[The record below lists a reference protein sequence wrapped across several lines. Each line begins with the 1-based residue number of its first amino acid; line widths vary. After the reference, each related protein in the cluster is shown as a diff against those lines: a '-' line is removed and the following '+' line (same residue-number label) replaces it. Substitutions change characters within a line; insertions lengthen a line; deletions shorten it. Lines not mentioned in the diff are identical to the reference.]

1 MMDADH
7 TTLKMDSVHAKL
19 KLSFHGQILDH
30 LGIQMY
36 QSPVAAVAELISN
49 SWDADAEL
57 VQVTLPSSISNTAV
71 IVITDDGVGM
81 TFEDCEQRYL
91 KVGLNRRLTP
101 DAHTAEKHRPI
112 LGRKGIGK
120 FAGFGIAGAIKI
132 ETISKI
138 TGEKTAFVMELEQL
152 RQGDYVE
159 QGGEIPVLEY
169 LPPDESR
176 KAQHGTTVTLSLL
189 TLSRRPS
196 TLIFGR
202 SMARRFLLNQKVAD
216 FKLLI
221 NGDPLPPGQ
230 EAADIE
236 LCFPRDYSEEQK
248 PATLLDVDGDWGIE
262 QLADGNQIRWQIAFY
277 KKPIDEEEL
286 RGVAVFARYKLAQRP
301 FFFNLTGGLG
311 GQHGLAYLSGQVEA
325 DYIDQLQKD
334 LIATERQ
341 RINWDSPEAGPL
353 LIWGQDRIKTL
364 LRIWKEKR
372 AAAKIKMLSAKL
384 SPFESRLAR
393 FVPHERRIV
402 ERALRNLAGIAAIGD
417 DEFVSLADS
426 LVLAWEGGRLKEL
439 IVDVADA
446 GEPGAMKE
454 FKNVIWRTPSG
465 TTSRKAP
472 GWSIPYGKRFWWRRA
487 SKM

>member
-152 RQGDYVE
+152 RQG
-159 QGGEIPVLEY
+159 EI
-169 LPPDESR
+169 
-176 KAQHGTTVTLSLL
+176 
-189 TLSRRPS
+189 
-196 TLIFGR
+196 GR
-202 SMARRFLLNQKVAD
+202 A
-216 FKLLI
+216 
-221 NGDPLPPGQ
+221 
-230 EAADIE
+230 
-236 LCFPRDYSEEQK
+236 
-248 PATLLDVDGDWGIE
+248 
-262 QLADGNQIRWQIAFY
+262 
-277 KKPIDEEEL
+277 
-286 RGVAVFARYKLAQRP
+286 
-301 FFFNLTGGLG
+301 
-311 GQHGLAYLSGQVEA
+311 
-325 DYIDQLQKD
+325 
-334 LIATERQ
+334 
-341 RINWDSPEAGPL
+341 
-353 LIWGQDRIKTL
+353 
-364 LRIWKEKR
+364 
-372 AAAKIKMLSAKL
+372 
-384 SPFESRLAR
+384 
-393 FVPHERRIV
+393 
-402 ERALRNLAGIAAIGD
+402 
-417 DEFVSLADS
+417 
-426 LVLAWEGGRLKEL
+426 
-439 IVDVADA
+439 
-446 GEPGAMKE
+446 
-454 FKNVIWRTPSG
+454 
-465 TTSRKAP
+465 
-472 GWSIPYGKRFWWRRA
+472 
-487 SKM
+487 